1 MMKWAVYQHFED
13 EINGISA
20 VGKQVDLIVLDQN
33 PLKINK
39 QDLQD
44 IKVIETIKAGKTVFK
59 R

>member
-13 EINGISA
+13 EIKGIPA

-44 IKVIETIKAGKTVFK
+44 IKVIETIKAGETVFK